1 MEPILFE
8 MYPGLRDIPWRSLG
22 NFPTPVAKLE
32 RLGRELGYE
41 NIWIK
46 EDDKSS
52 DYYGGNKVRKLEF
65 TLPDALQKKKKTV
78 MTYGG
83 IGTNHGLATAIHG
96 NRLGLNT
103 LLLLVDQPVTTHVQ
117 ENLLLFQHFG
127 AQLCYVKNKAG
138 AVSKSIWHFLLKRS
152 IYYLPPGGSSPRG
165 SLGLVAA
172 AFELR
177 RQIDAG
183 EIPEPKY
190 IFVALGSKGT
200 MAGLL
205 VGSRL
210 ASLNSTIVGV
220 RVSYRWLA
228 NEKTTANLAN
238 KVVDLM
244 RKYDRNV
251 PLMKFNGEDMYVLHD
266 FCGGGYGVPTSQGE
280 EAMEI
285 LREAEDIKLDLTYT
299 AKAFAALLHFV
310 RTQKDRESA
319 PLLFWN
325 TFSSVD
331 LTPII
336 KEEHDYNKLPKPF
349 HKFFSRNLIPYI
361 Q

>member
-32 RLGRELGYE
+32 KLGEELGYE

-46 EDDKSS
+46 QDDKSS

-65 TLPDALQKKKKTV
+65 TLSDALQKKKKIV

-103 LLLLVDQPVTTHVQ
+103 LLLLVDQPITTHVQ

-127 AQLCYVKNKAG
+127 AQLCYVKNTAG
-138 AVSKSIWHFLLKRS
+138 AVSKSIWHFLSKRN
-152 IYYLPPGGSSPRG
+152 IYYLPPGGSSSWG

-172 AFELR
+172 AFELK
-177 RQIDAG
+177 RQIDTG

-210 ASLNSTIVGV
+210 ASLNSTIIGV

-251 PLMKFNGEDMYVLHD
+251 PLMRFGGEDMYVLHD
-266 FCGGGYGVPTSQGE
+266 FCGEGYGVPTSQGK
-280 EAMEI
+280 EAMGI
-285 LREAEDIKLDLTYT
+285 LEEAEDIKLDLTYT
-299 AKAFAALLHFV
+299 AKAFAALLHFM
-310 RTQKDRESA
+310 RTQKDRENA